1 MRFALQHCVQVLI
14 NQQQIHTH
22 TRTHAHTRTHV
33 RTHMHARTH
42 LLSLSHTHTNS
53 LPLAHTH
60 TSKNHCASKS
70 AISSIKK
77 RDNVSIYFKIC
88 DCTNKQC
95 FFSKKSNTSGRVLSK
110 CSCMACRVHIHEHVI
125 YKKNPLDHVTPEQN
139 GTIYSNSK
147 QGMHPSLTLT
157 VTVHTVK
164 CTYTHARNTH
174 TRARTHAHTHTP
186 THTHLSCKLQQCLQ
200 LLTGS
205 S

>member
-42 LLSLSHTHTNS
+42 LLSLSHTHKLSPSHTNS
-53 LPLAHTH
+53 PSRTHTH

-95 FFSKKSNTSGRVLSK
+95 FFLQKKQYVWK
-110 CSCMACRVHIHEHVI
+110 
-125 YKKNPLDHVTPEQN
+125 
-139 GTIYSNSK
+139 GTLK
-147 QGMHPSLTLT
+147 MLLHG
-157 VTVHTVK
+157 
-164 CTYTHARNTH
+164 
-174 TRARTHAHTHTP
+174 
-186 THTHLSCKLQQCLQ
+186 LSC
-200 LLTGS
+200 S
-205 S
+205 YS